1 MVAEV
6 HGERSRLRAHAAP
19 ERDRTSLL
27 VEAGWRVPE
36 AL

>member
-6 HGERSRLRAHAAP
+6 HDERSRLRAHAAP

>member
-6 HGERSRLRAHAAP
+6 HDERSRLRAHTAP

-27 VEAGWRVPE
+27 VEAGWHVPE